1 PLRVVRRDTG
11 GGYRVGSSFRVC
23 SPPPA
28 PEGIAHEQRPANHK
42 PRPLF
47 HLIVK
52 IDPVLYCVN
61 SLLDAMFQDS
71 QLLRYCR
78 TGVRD
83 ILTTFFNLSSAVVGF
98 VSHYALSLILL
109 TGRRGTASSSSAFVL
124 ATMSSTPPTTTSM
137 LPTI

>member
-1 PLRVVRRDTG
+1 MSCRA
-11 GGYRVGSSFRVC
+11 C
-23 SPPPA
+23 PPTRA
-28 PEGIAHEQRPANHK
+28 PEGMAHEQRPANHK

-61 SLLDAMFQDS
+61 SIRDGIFQDS

-98 VSHYALSLILL
+98 VSHYALSLILF
-109 TGRRGTASSSSAFVL
+109 TGRRDTASSSSVFVL
-124 ATMSSTPPTTTSM
+124 AAMSRIPPTKTSR
-137 LPTI
+137 LPTIP